1 MDSGSIAIPTLSL
14 LLKIVLTAWLLAI
27 AYLDMRTATISN
39 WLTLPVMA
47 LSGGWRVL
55 AGSQYL
61 LKAVVAGL
69 GLSSATSWQQTA
81 NDARAWSALLFMCAA
96 WACTFALWELHILG
110 GGDTKTLMGILALFP
125 SGDFVVFLA
134 AAVLVLSLP
143 LLALRLRGRPWRNVA
158 GALHE
163 RLERGSLFPTQQEL
177 QEQGRPYAWTFCLP
191 AVIYLWL
198 LW

>member
-1 MDSGSIAIPTLSL
+1 MGTGSVAIPTLSL

-39 WLTLPVMA
+39 RLTLPVMA

-55 AGSQYL
+55 AGSWYL
-61 LKAVVAGL
+61 LKAMVAGL
-69 GLSSATSWQQTA
+69 GLSSATSWQRTA
-81 NDARAWSALLFMCAA
+81 NDARAWSALVFMCVA
-96 WACTFALWELHILG
+96 WACVFVLWELHILG

-125 SGDFVVFLA
+125 SGDFVAFLA

-143 LLALRLRGRPWRNVA
+143 LLTLRLRGRRWPDVA
-158 GALHE
+158 NALHK
-163 RLERGSLFPTQQEL
+163 RLERGSLFPTQREL

-191 AVIYLWL
+191 AVIYVWL